1 MPRAGVLTDDDDGA
15 DDLCEMVSQHRLC
28 SVSQLRQRRRDGGH
42 PLLLLRFRARKQLAS
57 RDVLGFTLARRGNT
71 TRA

>member
-1 MPRAGVLTDDDDGA
+1 
-15 DDLCEMVSQHRLC
+15 MVSQHRLC
-28 SVSQLRQRRRDGGH
+28 SVSQLRQRRRDGRH